1 MDATQADIFLV
12 SQLDMKTVVGRPYVY
27 LAVDTTTQLIAGL
40 YVGFEAG
47 ESAVMECLAQAAMDK
62 VKYCEGYGI
71 PIDREQWPNSGVPY
85 EIVSDQGREFT
96 GGRLDEFSRRYGVEL
111 HALPPFRPDEKGI
124 VEKAFDMI
132 QARYKPLLRGKGVIE
147 PDSQERWSVD
157 YQKQAVLTL
166 KNFTAVIIHAVLY
179 LNSGRVLKSG
189 KTAAQAWMDA
199 TPDLLAVLPDDIHLM
214 GLPRKTVKLTRK
226 GFYLQKVWYTPQSM
240 DGLSVGMTYTLAY
253 DPNILAQVFVVTE
266 MRYLPCKIS
275 SEFEIHTSLSSLE
288 SGILLQQ
295 LNTNRRGA
303 EKKQLEASLKATR
316 EIQRIIDES
325 RGKGV

>member
-1 MDATQADIFLV
+1 
-12 SQLDMKTVVGRPYVY
+12 
-27 LAVDTTTQLIAGL
+27 
-40 YVGFEAG
+40 
-47 ESAVMECLAQAAMDK
+47 
-62 VKYCEGYGI
+62 
-71 PIDREQWPNSGVPY
+71 
-85 EIVSDQGREFT
+85 
-96 GGRLDEFSRRYGVEL
+96 
-111 HALPPFRPDEKGI
+111 
-124 VEKAFDMI
+124 MI

-288 SGILLQQ
+288 SGILPQQ